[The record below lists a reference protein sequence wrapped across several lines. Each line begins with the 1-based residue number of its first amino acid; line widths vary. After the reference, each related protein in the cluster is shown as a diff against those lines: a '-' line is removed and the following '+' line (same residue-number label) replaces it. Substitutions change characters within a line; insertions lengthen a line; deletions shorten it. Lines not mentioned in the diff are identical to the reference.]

1 MINEY
6 FSKKFALTE
15 EGSKNLVKSIIY
27 TVLANISLMLPVSLY
42 IALLYLLITPLTG
55 GEYIA
60 PNLGIFILLI
70 VVVLGIIFIL
80 HYKQY
85 YFLYTTTYIES
96 GKRRINLAE
105 NLRKLP
111 LAFFENRDLTDLS
124 STIMNDC
131 TDLEHVFSHALPQL
145 IGSIITI
152 IIITIGFLTFDWR
165 LAIALLWP
173 VPVSFAILL
182 VFKALNLKYSEKLH
196 YKLRS
201 STDGIQECIESIR
214 DLKSYNYE
222 KEYLGKLSQKF
233 DNLESMRIKTEL
245 ALSPGVIIGQMILK
259 LGIISVM
266 LYGANLII
274 NNEVSIFVFLVYLI
288 SSAIVFTPIEGALL
302 FLAEIIAMTPKIERM
317 KEINYLVPKE
327 NRDDYNLESYDIEF
341 KNVEFA
347 YNNFKENSTNTLN
360 NINFTAKQGEVTALI
375 GPSGGGKST
384 VSKLAAKFWNPDKGS
399 VSLGGIN
406 LINVDSEKILE
417 NYSIVFQ
424 DVVLFND
431 SVMENIRIGK
441 RNATDEEVYEAAKIA
456 QCDEFILKL
465 PEGYDTIIG
474 ENGALLSGGERQR
487 ISIAR
492 AILKDAPIILL
503 DEATS
508 FLDVENES
516 LIQKALSN
524 LIQNKTVI
532 IIAHRMR
539 TIANA
544 DKIIVLDNGF
554 IVEEG
559 SPEELIKNE
568 GAFYKMVNIQN
579 KSLKWKIN

>member
-1 MINEY
+1 MIDY
-6 FSKKFALTE
+6 FSKRFELTE

-27 TVLANISLMLPVSLY
+27 TVLGNISLMFPVGLY
-42 IALLYLLITPLTG
+42 IGLLYLLITPLTG
-55 GEYIA
+55 GEYIE
-60 PNLGIFILLI
+60 PNLGIFILAIL
-70 VVVLGIIFIL
+70 VVLGIIFIL
-80 HYKQY
+80 HYRQY
-85 YFLYTTTYIES
+85 YFLYTTTYTES

-105 NLRKLP
+105 SLRKLP

-131 TDLEHVFSHALPQL
+131 TDLEHVFSHAIPQL
-145 IGSIITI
+145 TGSIITL

-165 LAIALLWP
+165 LTIALLWP
-173 VPVSFAILL
+173 VPVSFAVLL
-182 VFKALNLKYSEKLH
+182 IFKSLNEKYSEKLH
-196 YKLRS
+196 YEVRS

-222 KEYLGKLSQKF
+222 KKYLNKLSNKF
-233 DNLESMRIKTEL
+233 KNLESMRIKTEL
-245 ALSPGVIIGQMILK
+245 ALAPGVIIGQMILK
-259 LGIISVM
+259 LGVISVM
-266 LYGANLII
+266 LYGASLIV

-288 SSAIVFTPIEGALL
+288 SSAIVFTPVENALQ
-302 FLAEIIAMTPKIERM
+302 FLAEIIASNTKIEHM
-317 KEINYLVPKE
+317 KEINSLVPKE
-327 NRDDYNLESYDIEF
+327 SLDNYTLDGYDIEF
-341 KNVEFA
+341 KDVEFA
-347 YNNFKENSTNTLN
+347 YNDFKEDSTNTLN

-384 VSKLAAKFWNPDKGS
+384 VSKLAAKFWDPDKSS
-399 VSLGGIN
+399 VSLGGVD
-406 LINVDSEKILE
+406 LANVDSEKILE

-431 SVMENIRIGK
+431 TVMENIRIGK
-441 RNATDEEVYEAAKIA
+441 KDASDEEVFEAARAA
-456 QCDEFILKL
+456 QCDEFVLKL

-492 AILKDAPIILL
+492 AILKNAPIILL

-516 LIQKALSN
+516 LIQKALSS

-559 SPEELIKNE
+559 SPEELLENE
-568 GAFYKMVNIQN
+568 GIFYKMVNIQN
-579 KSLKWKIN
+579 KSINWKIN

>member
-1 MINEY
+1 MIDY
-6 FSKKFALTE
+6 FSKRFELTE

-27 TVLANISLMLPVSLY
+27 TVLGNISLMFPVGLY
-42 IALLYLLITPLTG
+42 IGLLYLLITPLTG
-55 GEYIA
+55 GKYIE
-60 PNLGIFILLI
+60 PNLGIFILAIL
-70 VVVLGIIFIL
+70 VVLGIIFIL
-80 HYKQY
+80 HYRQY
-85 YFLYTTTYIES
+85 YFLYTTTYTES

-105 NLRKLP
+105 SLRKLP

-131 TDLEHVFSHALPQL
+131 TDLEHVFSHAIPQL
-145 IGSIITI
+145 TGSIITL

-165 LAIALLWP
+165 LTIALLWP
-173 VPVSFAILL
+173 VPVSFAVLL
-182 VFKALNLKYSEKLH
+182 IFKSLNEKYSEKLH
-196 YKLRS
+196 YEVRS

-222 KEYLGKLSQKF
+222 KKYLNKLSNKF
-233 DNLESMRIKTEL
+233 KNLKSMRIKTEL
-245 ALSPGVIIGQMILK
+245 ALAPGVIIGQMILK
-259 LGIISVM
+259 LGVISVM
-266 LYGANLII
+266 LYGASLIV

-288 SSAIVFTPIEGALL
+288 SSAIVFTPVENALQ
-302 FLAEIIAMTPKIERM
+302 FLAEIIASNTKIEHM
-317 KEINYLVPKE
+317 KEINSLVPKE
-327 NRDDYNLESYDIEF
+327 SLDNYTLDGYDIEF
-341 KNVEFA
+341 KDVEFA
-347 YNNFKENSTNTLN
+347 YNDFKEDSTNTLN

-384 VSKLAAKFWNPDKGS
+384 VSKLAAKFWDPDKGS
-399 VSLGGIN
+399 VSLGGVD
-406 LINVDSEKILE
+406 LANVDSEKILE

-431 SVMENIRIGK
+431 TVMENIRIGK
-441 RNATDEEVYEAAKIA
+441 KDASDEEVFEAARAA
-456 QCDEFILKL
+456 QCDEFVLKL

-492 AILKDAPIILL
+492 AILKNAPIILL

-516 LIQKALSN
+516 LIQKALSS

-559 SPEELIKNE
+559 SPEELLENE
-568 GAFYKMVNIQN
+568 GIFYKMVNIQN
-579 KSLKWKIN
+579 KSINWKIN